1 MNKKVNTILFILGA
15 TVFNIIITVLSFLLL
30 LLLYAKFLMRFL
42 PEGAQAWSF
51 PLIFISAIVASFF
64 VYKTALGF
72 LLKKINFE
80 KYFDPIINTRY
91 RPKKRKED
99 V

>member
-30 LLLYAKFLMRFL
+30 LILYAKLFMKIL

-51 PLIFISAIVASFF
+51 PVMFIAAIVISFI
-64 VYKTALGF
+64 VYKFALRF
-72 LLKKINFE
+72 LIKKINVE

-91 RPKKRKED
+91 RSKKGE
-99 V
+99 